1 MALDLEKIAD
11 QLSTLFVA
19 VGEKD
24 ATDYKKLQMKLL
36 SCNANQDTVVTHLT
50 RIEPL
55 IAKQENSIANKKF
68 ELSTRKQDIKTNV
81 ENVKKLPTGKERDE
95 AAEEMLHTDY
105 KELLAM
111 DNYLNTL
118 KMVRSALTAT
128 LRKLKTTEQNIKL
141 LKSMLDEQVNKLSVG
156 SDGDP
161 DVAHL
166 QKSLSELD
174 NLDDQLEDEIGL
186 DDDVEDSEEYTEEHY
201 SDDVSHDESEQPS
214 NEPLDSQ
221 DSHDDAEELLMDLDD
236 LTESGSDESDEP
248 SNEPLDS
255 EESREEEVESEE
267 SSDEDSIELLIGGD
281 DDFDPLEEDSSENS
295 TQEDEGVTDKQP
307 APSSIEE
314 EANSKRKRT
323 PMEEILGED
332 LPDGEPMT
340 RPIESAVVEDSDI
353 DISSFMDDDI
363 DLVGE
368 ENSTEDSSSGDSQEE
383 VKVEDSRPE
392 EEKESKVVE
401 DDASIGEEYDI
412 ESLLDM

>member
-214 NEPLDSQ
+214 NEPLDS
-221 DSHDDAEELLMDLDD
+221 
-236 LTESGSDESDEP
+236 
-248 SNEPLDS
+248 